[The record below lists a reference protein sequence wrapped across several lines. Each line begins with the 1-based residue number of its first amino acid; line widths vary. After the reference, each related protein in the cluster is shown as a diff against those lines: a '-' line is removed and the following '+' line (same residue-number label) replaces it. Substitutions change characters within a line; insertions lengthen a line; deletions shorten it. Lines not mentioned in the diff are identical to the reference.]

1 MRGQLPSSAHVRPRW
16 TDALLS
22 VHKQHVLLPSPPVW
36 FWLSGPQTGG
46 DVCSLRRRQLLFL
59 PPLHLSTS
67 PLICWR
73 RWHLPQSGLNVC
85 APVGG
90 SCPGRNFDGGGASR
104 GYCVNANGH
113 IYVDSQRISV
123 CTLRSK
129 RSPVHVPG
137 ARRACRGILVQSKR
151 SRSASVTIV
160 RDT

>member
-90 SCPGRNFDGGGASR
+90 SCPGRNFDGGGGLTRLLCECKWPHIR
-104 GYCVNANGH
+104 GLTAH
-113 IYVDSQRISV
+113 
-123 CTLRSK
+123 LR
-129 RSPVHVPG
+129 VHVEIKEKSSP
-137 ARRACRGILVQSKR
+137 R
-151 SRSASVTIV
+151 SWSP
-160 RDT
+160 